1 MKTLYNL
8 TQQECIALV
17 NCFDGD
23 TGKLAIVLWN
33 KHKASTLEIAMKKA
47 IKIKKFAAIQN

>member
-23 TGKLAIVLWN
+23 TSKLAMVLWN
-33 KHKASTLEIAMKKA
+33 KHKASTLESAIKKA
-47 IKIKKFAAIQN
+47 IKIQKFAAIQN